1 MTDAT
6 SVTSEAATAQE
17 DAEAEA
23 ILADAVSR
31 SDDEPD
37 PAGAEALGDPGKK
50 ALQEMKERWRSERDR
65 RKELEKRLAELTRQ
79 QSDGG
84 QPDVEAIRRQ
94 AREEAL
100 AEAAR
105 GRGADQLE
113 VVAAQQF
120 ADPEAAVALLLR
132 RHAVDDFLDGSKVD
146 MDAIRDAL
154 VELAEQKPHLVRRS
168 VAGSF
173 DSGRGRTAA
182 KPQLSREDIRKLT
195 PAQINQAR
203 REGRLD
209 RLMGKV

>member
-1 MTDAT
+1 
-6 SVTSEAATAQE
+6 E
-17 DAEAEA
+17 
-23 ILADAVSR
+23 
-31 SDDEPD
+31 
-37 PAGAEALGDPGKK
+37 
-50 ALQEMKERWRSERDR
+50 
-65 RKELEKRLAELTRQ
+65 

-84 QPDVEAIRRQ
+84 QPDVEVSGRQ

-105 GRGADQLE
+105 ERVADKLE
-113 VVAAQQF
+113 VLAAQQF

-132 RHAVDDFLDGSKVD
+132 RHAVDDFLDGSTVD

-182 KPQLSREDIRKLT
+182 KPQLSREDIRKMT

-209 RLMGKV
+209 RLMGKVCGPYGPLAGRRSARGGNEDDQRLRARDT